1 MKNVPPMLDL
11 KKEPTNDALVNVSN
25 GKPVGNNSED
35 GGAEKKVDLVPPDG
49 GWGWAIVCGTAL
61 SNIIV
66 YPVMQTFALLYK
78 DKFANI
84 GITATDAS
92 IIINVNAAFGMALGL
107 VHGVLLKRFGYRKV
121 GIIAS
126 LITFVGVVLTS
137 FGNSFSHF
145 LITYGLLTSLGVC
158 LVTPAFSLALNSY
171 FKVKRGKAMGFAMT
185 LTGIG
190 PVIMP
195 PLISK
200 LMSFYGVQGTG
211 LILGALSLHALV
223 GAFLLQPIKWHLIKK
238 VVEPEANNQEED
250 DHEDSKNSKNNEV
263 KKIVP
268 DYGREGLRRKTSRPI
283 SRASSIENIDAV
295 SIFGLDTPMLDRRVY
310 PREGKRKN
318 SESSQKRSQG
328 PFEESSNLIS
338 SKKQTLSDESEKWW
352 STTSLNSSYMGSC
365 VKIFDDKTF
374 TPLKEC
380 DEEDKQEKENDS
392 LLDDLSKK
400 PVEIDRIKFASN
412 DFALI
417 EVNRNNSIIKKD
429 ISKENV
435 DESKEMGCYKR
446 FTGKMVKELDLTLF
460 KDPYYVNLMLGM
472 SIAICAEAN
481 FSLMTPFILGDLG
494 FTNDQTAAVM
504 SAIGIA
510 DIIFR
515 FISPFFADYMEYSAR
530 TMYLISMAM
539 LIASRTTLIFF
550 TAFESV
556 LIVGIA
562 LGIAK
567 GVRTVY
573 MSLVIPNYVPIERL
587 ASASGLQMVANG
599 IIFMMFGPFIGF
611 IRDVSGSYNLAI
623 VAINSLTAITATM
636 WLTEIVIVKC
646 RHNQKSRTG
655 S

>member
-11 KKEPTNDALVNVSN
+11 KKEPINDALVNVSN
-25 GKPVGNNSED
+25 KKPVGNNSDD
-35 GGAEKKVDLVPPDG
+35 GGVEKKVDLVPPDG

-121 GIIAS
+121 GIVAS

-223 GAFLLQPIKWHLIKK
+223 GAFLLQPIKWHLKKK

-250 DHEDSKNSKNNEV
+250 DQEDSQNCKNNEV
-263 KKIVP
+263 KKTVP
-268 DYGREGLRRKTSRPI
+268 DYGREVLRRQTSRTV

-318 SESSQKRSQG
+318 SESSQKRSKG

-338 SKKQTLSDESEKWW
+338 SKKQTLSDDSEKWW
-352 STTSLNSSYMGSC
+352 STTSLNSSNLGSS
-365 VKIFDDKTF
+365 VKIFDEKTF

-400 PVEIDRIKFASN
+400 PVDIDR
-412 DFALI
+412 
-417 EVNRNNSIIKKD
+417 
-429 ISKENV
+429 
-435 DESKEMGCYKR
+435 
-446 FTGKMVKELDLTLF
+446 
-460 KDPYYVNLMLGM
+460 M

-556 LIVGIA
+556 LIVAIA

-646 RHNQKSRTG
+646 RHNQKTRKG